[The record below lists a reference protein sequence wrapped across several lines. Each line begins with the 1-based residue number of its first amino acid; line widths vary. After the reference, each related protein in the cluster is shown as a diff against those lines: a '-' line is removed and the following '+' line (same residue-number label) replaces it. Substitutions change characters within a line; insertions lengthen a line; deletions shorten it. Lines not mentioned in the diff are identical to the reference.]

1 MKFDHNNISPLD
13 NRYSSKIEDIR
24 SIFSE
29 YSLLKTRFIIEI
41 NWLLFLCE
49 KYPNYFSKIS
59 NQSKNKIIKFRD
71 SFNDKSVLEI
81 KKIEKVTNH
90 DVKAVEYYI
99 RNFFKKDSVLKKYI
113 NLIHF
118 GLTSEDINSLSYAIM
133 IKDGI
138 QVCEKDLKN
147 LNTSLKK
154 LSSKWS
160 KIPLL
165 SRTHGQ
171 AASPTTIGKE
181 IKVFQTRIERE
192 IKKLNSIAPLAKF
205 SGAVGNYHAL
215 DIAETRINWITFT
228 NKFIK
233 MFNVNQNPITTQI
246 EPHDWIAE
254 LLQSI
259 TRINNICIDTSQDMW
274 IYISNEIF
282 KLKLSNNEV
291 GSSTMPH
298 KVNPIDFEN
307 AEGNFGLSN
316 SLNEYFINKL
326 PRSRLQR
333 DLSDSTV
340 LRNIG
345 MSFGYTKIGITSLLN
360 GLQKISPNKEFIF
373 SELDN
378 NWEVL
383 TEAVQTIMR
392 YEGID
397 DGYELLK
404 NLSRGKK
411 LDKDSYK
418 SFVKIREKMIERDLN
433 SILYNEENLQKAS
446 TAYISVVNIFTQQIN
461 VPFIPNFIAF
471 ISIVSLLINRTE
483 MWGIFIAKF
492 NPTTLETL
500 FGTGPFQLNKYLY
513 EHKIKLDLPEYRLQ
527 ELFLP
532 HSSLLDM
539 VIFFGI
545 FGFLLITCFTIYLYL
560 YKKNNL
566 LLKLSC
572 FYLIINFLKSD
583 SILYLN
589 SFLLIATSFLV
600 LYFYEGSE
608 VEDG

>member
-233 MFNVNQNPITTQI
+233 MFNVNQNPITSQI

-254 LLQSI
+254 LFQTI

-345 MSFGYTKIGITSLLN
+345 MSFGYTKIGMNSLLN

-418 SFVKIREKMIERDLN
+418 SFVN
-433 SILYNEENLQKAS
+433 SLD
-446 TAYISVVNIFTQQIN
+446 
-461 VPFIPNFIAF
+461 
-471 ISIVSLLINRTE
+471 ISIKSKEKLLSLTP
-483 MWGIFIAKF
+483 AKYIG
-492 NPTTLETL
+492 LA
-500 FGTGPFQLNKYLY
+500 K
-513 EHKIKLDLPEYRLQ
+513 KI
-527 ELFLP
+527 
-532 HSSLLDM
+532 
-539 VIFFGI
+539 
-545 FGFLLITCFTIYLYL
+545 
-560 YKKNNL
+560 
-566 LLKLSC
+566 
-572 FYLIINFLKSD
+572 
-583 SILYLN
+583 
-589 SFLLIATSFLV
+589 
-600 LYFYEGSE
+600 
-608 VEDG
+608 

>member
-99 RNFFKKDSVLKKYI
+99 RNFFKKDTVLKKYI
-113 NLIHF
+113 HLIHF

-259 TRINNICIDTSQDMW
+259 TRINNICIDMSQDMW

-345 MSFGYTKIGITSLLN
+345 MSFGYTKIGMTSLLN

-397 DGYELLK
+397 DAYELLK

-418 SFVKIREKMIERDLN
+418 SFVN
-433 SILYNEENLQKAS
+433 SLD
-446 TAYISVVNIFTQQIN
+446 ISVK
-461 VPFIPNFIAF
+461 
-471 ISIVSLLINRTE
+471 SKEKLLSLTP
-483 MWGIFIAKF
+483 AKYIG
-492 NPTTLETL
+492 LA
-500 FGTGPFQLNKYLY
+500 K
-513 EHKIKLDLPEYRLQ
+513 KI
-527 ELFLP
+527 
-532 HSSLLDM
+532 
-539 VIFFGI
+539 
-545 FGFLLITCFTIYLYL
+545 
-560 YKKNNL
+560 
-566 LLKLSC
+566 
-572 FYLIINFLKSD
+572 
-583 SILYLN
+583 
-589 SFLLIATSFLV
+589 
-600 LYFYEGSE
+600 
-608 VEDG
+608 

>member
-99 RNFFKKDSVLKKYI
+99 RNFFKKDTVLKKYI
-113 NLIHF
+113 HLIHF

-138 QVCEKDLKN
+138 KVCEKDLKN

-192 IKKLNSIAPLAKF
+192 IKKLNSIVPLAKF

-233 MFNVNQNPITTQI
+233 MFNVNQNPITSQI

-254 LLQSI
+254 LFQTI
-259 TRINNICIDTSQDMW
+259 TRINNICIDMSQDMW
-274 IYISNEIF
+274 TYISNEIF

-345 MSFGYTKIGITSLLN
+345 MSFGYTKIGMTSLLN

-397 DGYELLK
+397 DAYELLK

-418 SFVKIREKMIERDLN
+418 SFVN
-433 SILYNEENLQKAS
+433 SLD
-446 TAYISVVNIFTQQIN
+446 
-461 VPFIPNFIAF
+461 
-471 ISIVSLLINRTE
+471 ISIKAKEKLLSLTP
-483 MWGIFIAKF
+483 AKYIG
-492 NPTTLETL
+492 LA
-500 FGTGPFQLNKYLY
+500 K
-513 EHKIKLDLPEYRLQ
+513 KI
-527 ELFLP
+527 
-532 HSSLLDM
+532 
-539 VIFFGI
+539 
-545 FGFLLITCFTIYLYL
+545 
-560 YKKNNL
+560 
-566 LLKLSC
+566 
-572 FYLIINFLKSD
+572 
-583 SILYLN
+583 
-589 SFLLIATSFLV
+589 
-600 LYFYEGSE
+600 
-608 VEDG
+608 

>member
-181 IKVFQTRIERE
+181 IKVFQKRIERE

-418 SFVKIREKMIERDLN
+418 SFVN
-433 SILYNEENLQKAS
+433 SLD
-446 TAYISVVNIFTQQIN
+446 
-461 VPFIPNFIAF
+461 
-471 ISIVSLLINRTE
+471 ISIKSKEKLLSLTP
-483 MWGIFIAKF
+483 AKYIG
-492 NPTTLETL
+492 LA
-500 FGTGPFQLNKYLY
+500 K
-513 EHKIKLDLPEYRLQ
+513 KI
-527 ELFLP
+527 
-532 HSSLLDM
+532 
-539 VIFFGI
+539 
-545 FGFLLITCFTIYLYL
+545 
-560 YKKNNL
+560 
-566 LLKLSC
+566 
-572 FYLIINFLKSD
+572 
-583 SILYLN
+583 
-589 SFLLIATSFLV
+589 
-600 LYFYEGSE
+600 
-608 VEDG
+608 

>member
-254 LLQSI
+254 LLQTI
-259 TRINNICIDTSQDMW
+259 TRINNICIDMSQDMW

-418 SFVKIREKMIERDLN
+418 SFVN
-433 SILYNEENLQKAS
+433 SLD
-446 TAYISVVNIFTQQIN
+446 
-461 VPFIPNFIAF
+461 
-471 ISIVSLLINRTE
+471 ISIKSKEKLLSLTP
-483 MWGIFIAKF
+483 AKYIG
-492 NPTTLETL
+492 LA
-500 FGTGPFQLNKYLY
+500 K
-513 EHKIKLDLPEYRLQ
+513 KI
-527 ELFLP
+527 
-532 HSSLLDM
+532 
-539 VIFFGI
+539 
-545 FGFLLITCFTIYLYL
+545 
-560 YKKNNL
+560 
-566 LLKLSC
+566 
-572 FYLIINFLKSD
+572 
-583 SILYLN
+583 
-589 SFLLIATSFLV
+589 
-600 LYFYEGSE
+600 
-608 VEDG
+608 

>member
-215 DIAETRINWITFT
+215 DIVETRINWITFT

-259 TRINNICIDTSQDMW
+259 TRINNICIDMSQDMW

-373 SELDN
+373 SELDK

-418 SFVKIREKMIERDLN
+418 SFVN
-433 SILYNEENLQKAS
+433 SLD
-446 TAYISVVNIFTQQIN
+446 
-461 VPFIPNFIAF
+461 
-471 ISIVSLLINRTE
+471 ISIKSKEKLLSLTP
-483 MWGIFIAKF
+483 AKYIG
-492 NPTTLETL
+492 LA
-500 FGTGPFQLNKYLY
+500 K
-513 EHKIKLDLPEYRLQ
+513 KI
-527 ELFLP
+527 
-532 HSSLLDM
+532 
-539 VIFFGI
+539 
-545 FGFLLITCFTIYLYL
+545 
-560 YKKNNL
+560 
-566 LLKLSC
+566 
-572 FYLIINFLKSD
+572 
-583 SILYLN
+583 
-589 SFLLIATSFLV
+589 
-600 LYFYEGSE
+600 
-608 VEDG
+608 